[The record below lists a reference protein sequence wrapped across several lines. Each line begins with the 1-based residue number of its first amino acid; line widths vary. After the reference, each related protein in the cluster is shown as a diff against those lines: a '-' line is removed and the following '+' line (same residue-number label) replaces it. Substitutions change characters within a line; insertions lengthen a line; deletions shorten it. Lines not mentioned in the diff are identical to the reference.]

1 MARLAAGTLNLF
13 TYRFHARFWKGY
25 APTGDPI
32 DLGGRGFASMEVGA
46 EHCGMRMTP
55 GGLEIW
61 RGHEVEQPLLYDLIH
76 EARTIEVVLFA
87 RDPEKK
93 SRVITMNIDKP
104 KCLPFRLDAMDS
116 SVAMD
121 GVLFQETDLLGV
133 TDEVRRYP
141 GGEK

>member
-1 MARLAAGTLNLF
+1 MTRAIEVLNLF

-32 DLGGRGFASMEVGA
+32 DLGGRGFASLEVGA
-46 EHCGMRMTP
+46 ERCGMRMTP
-55 GGLEIW
+55 GGLEVW
-61 RGHEVEQPLLYDLIH
+61 RGHVVEEPILYDLIH
-76 EARTIEVVLFA
+76 MAKTVEVVLFS

-104 KCLPFRLDAMDS
+104 RCLPFRLDAMDS

-121 GVLFQETDLLGV
+121 GVLFQETEVLHV
-133 TDEVRRYP
+133 ADEIRQYP
-141 GGEK
+141 EGGQP